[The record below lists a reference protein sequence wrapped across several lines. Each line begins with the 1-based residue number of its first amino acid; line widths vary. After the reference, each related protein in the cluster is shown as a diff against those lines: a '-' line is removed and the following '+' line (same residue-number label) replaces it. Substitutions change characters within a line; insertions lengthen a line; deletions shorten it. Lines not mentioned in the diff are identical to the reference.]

1 MTQAPHNPT
10 KAEFESRIINGLIAI
25 YKQLDTQNQ
34 LLERI
39 ATTLEK
45 QPEATVTQKGSRYM
59 RTIDEF
65 KSFDWSSI
73 GATILRSDKDGLPD
87 VVRWG
92 ERIYKRRAKPDQDNN
107 VWFSCSL
114 GEGAYDKL
122 ITFLDP
128 GKSKRLDIN

>member
-1 MTQAPHNPT
+1 MVERYFDRLPT
-10 KAEFESRIINGLIAI
+10 KMKN
-25 YKQLDTQNQ
+25 DTQNQ

-122 ITFLDP
+122 ITFLYP